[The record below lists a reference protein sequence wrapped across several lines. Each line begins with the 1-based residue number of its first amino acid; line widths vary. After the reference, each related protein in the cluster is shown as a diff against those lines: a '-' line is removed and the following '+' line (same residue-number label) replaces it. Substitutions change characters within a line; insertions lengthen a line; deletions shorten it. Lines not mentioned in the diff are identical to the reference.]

1 MRRISRATIGLP
13 LILLWAQNAS
23 AAPLKDPT
31 STDISALRGEISQL
45 KITYATQIAQLE
57 ARLARA
63 ETALASRA
71 VSSSAPATPSA
82 LPTSPV
88 GNATQRMTNAL
99 NPDVSLVLIG
109 TYAAHS
115 SDPNRYAAPGF
126 ALPEEAGPGVR
137 GLSLG
142 ESELTLSANVDDKF
156 YGAMTAA
163 LSVEDGETALDLE
176 EAYVQTTALPYGL
189 IFKGGRFFSRIGY
202 LNEQHAHADDFVD
215 RPLAYKI
222 FLGGNLG
229 DDGAQ
234 LRWLAPLDLL
244 VEFGAEAYRG
254 DAFPAQG
261 ASDHGVGSYTFFSHL
276 GDDLSDA
283 WSYRVG
289 GSYVHAAADARTTG
303 DLPDFFNGTS
313 ELALVDV
320 IFKWAPNGNPVER
333 NLKLQAEYL
342 RRWES
347 GLFNATD
354 YDGTQDG
361 FYLQTVYQFQ
371 RRWRIGARY
380 DRLFADNTGGGVAA
394 TVLDTLAHDPSR
406 VALLLEFDN
415 SEFSR
420 FRLQYNH
427 DDSNRATDH
436 QLFLN
441 YIHSLGAHGAHQF

>member
-1 MRRISRATIGLP
+1 MRNLSWVTIALP
-13 LILLWAQNAS
+13 LILWSAQS
-23 AAPLKDPT
+23 AATAAHKDQT
-31 STDISALRGEISQL
+31 SADISALRGELLLL
-45 KITYATQIAQLE
+45 KSTYANQIAQLE
-57 ARLARA
+57 ARLAQA
-63 ETALASRA
+63 ESTLASHA
-71 VSSSAPATPSA
+71 APPSASA
-82 LPTSPV
+82 LPSELPTPSINIP
-88 GNATQRMTNAL
+88 QRMSNAL

-109 TYAAHS
+109 AYAAHS
-115 SDPNRYAAPGF
+115 TDPDRYAAPGF
-126 ALPEEAGPGVR
+126 VLPEEAGPGVR

-163 LSVEDGETALDLE
+163 LSVEDGETALNLE

-189 IFKGGRFFSRIGY
+189 TFKGGRFFSRIGY

-215 RPLAYKI
+215 RPLPYKI
-222 FLGGNLG
+222 FLNGNLG

-234 LRWLAPLDLL
+234 LRWLAPLDQF

-254 DAFPAQG
+254 DSFPAHG
-261 ASDHGVGSYTFFSHL
+261 ALDHGVGTYTFFSHL
-276 GDDLSDA
+276 GDDLSDD

-289 GSYVHAAADARTTG
+289 GSYVHAEVGERATG
-303 DLPDFFNGTS
+303 ELPDLFDGTS
-313 ELALVDV
+313 ELAIADV
-320 IFKWAPNGNPVER
+320 IFKWAPNGNPAER
-333 NLKLQAEYL
+333 NLKLQAEYF

-371 RRWRIGARY
+371 RRWRIGARF
-380 DRLFADNTGGGVAA
+380 DRLLADNTGVGVAG
-394 TVLDTLAHDPSR
+394 TVLDTLDHDPSR

-420 FRLQYNH
+420 LRLQYGY
-427 DDSNRATDH
+427 DDSSHATDH
-436 QLFLN
+436 QLLLN
-441 YIHSLGAHGAHQF
+441 YIYSLGAHGAHQF